1 EDENENDHNSN
12 DPLFSLT
19 NSSFCNNPNSSSKSN
34 IDPNEIN
41 KLLKIKKSRNNRKR
55 LVRKNS
61 NSDNKYTKNVV
72 NTPRPRSNNNSIV
85 IKDDNICDDI
95 SIVANCKKNK
105 EFHNYFNSLP
115 DTELLINEILAHG
128 RIYVSKNY
136 ICFCANIFGWV
147 TNEIISMS
155 EIASIEKK
163 MSAFVI
169 PNAILITTKDSKE
182 YFFTSFLSRDSV
194 YDLLVSLCKIENK
207 EKMDLEENNL
217 GDGCGK
223 KEGTTT
229 IVGSENE
236 CSDIEKR
243 KSLTKNISSKLKN
256 LSNRKRET
264 IAASSSI
271 PTRSISGPESGEFS
285 MLDTEFPGTIEEI
298 YNLLFTSNFFSDF
311 ITNHE
316 NNDDTNIGEWVEED
330 GKRVRFGSYTKK
342 FPNSFKIGPK
352 TTKVHLK
359 DELVHCDFTG
369 YTTLLTST
377 STPDVPSGDSFVVMT
392 KTCLMYAGRNRV
404 RIIVSCAVNFTKNC
418 WLKGT
423 IEKASIVGQSTK
435 SNSSI
440 LTSPI
445 LVIISKLSSLLSIFS
460 TSSMSPPSN
469 LSPQCSMPIPTPFTP
484 PPSIFMPKKTKFKP
498 ETIIF
503 AELLVTLI
511 GYFILPLPRTSSLKN
526 RLLDE
531 IDFLDDD
538 NNTTNGIT
546 SHKLNQQT
554 IIQNNFF
561 SACHQSS
568 PASDIYALV
577 KGNQNQ
583 LSLNINNTDNISNDD
598 SIVEDSKIIVPAQ
611 HHQQP
616 IESINN
622 DNDISI
628 ITLLKPPNQVPR
640 KGHTRKRSLSAPT
653 IPSEIQDIPI
663 QRNPKNLTQ
672 SSKPPMSSEE
682 YRHKL
687 NEELEKVDFND
698 ITVSELKN
706 LLRQRN
712 KPATGKK
719 AILMQRLQEEVTL
732 FNNNYGFI
740 NHQISNKNSL
750 SSMDDGND
758 DSQMMMSN
766 DPNDPTSPVST
777 ASLLLNDNLG
787 YFTTPYTFTQQVED
801 IVMVGGGNNQEEN
814 KGDHQED
821 NQEEN
826 EEDYEEDNQE
836 ENGEKDENS
845 GTKALQHQKIH
856 QKS

>member
-1 EDENENDHNSN
+1 MPSNVNDNWITRKLRRIEKGIARYDEDENENDHNSN

-285 MLDTEFPGTIEEI
+285 SNNDNIDNNNDNEINNCENKTDCECLKNNRHYEHIVLDTEFPGTIEEI

-369 YTTLLTST
+369 
-377 STPDVPSGDSFVVMT
+377 
-392 KTCLMYAGRNRV
+392 
-404 RIIVSCAVNFTKNC
+404 
-418 WLKGT
+418 
-423 IEKASIVGQSTK
+423 
-435 SNSSI
+435 
-440 LTSPI
+440 
-445 LVIISKLSSLLSIFS
+445 
-460 TSSMSPPSN
+460 
-469 LSPQCSMPIPTPFTP
+469 
-484 PPSIFMPKKTKFKP
+484 
-498 ETIIF
+498 
-503 AELLVTLI
+503 
-511 GYFILPLPRTSSLKN
+511 
-526 RLLDE
+526 
-531 IDFLDDD
+531 
-538 NNTTNGIT
+538 
-546 SHKLNQQT
+546 
-554 IIQNNFF
+554 
-561 SACHQSS
+561 
-568 PASDIYALV
+568 
-577 KGNQNQ
+577 
-583 LSLNINNTDNISNDD
+583 
-598 SIVEDSKIIVPAQ
+598 
-611 HHQQP
+611 
-616 IESINN
+616 
-622 DNDISI
+622 
-628 ITLLKPPNQVPR
+628 
-640 KGHTRKRSLSAPT
+640 
-653 IPSEIQDIPI
+653 
-663 QRNPKNLTQ
+663 
-672 SSKPPMSSEE
+672 
-682 YRHKL
+682 
-687 NEELEKVDFND
+687 
-698 ITVSELKN
+698 
-706 LLRQRN
+706 
-712 KPATGKK
+712 
-719 AILMQRLQEEVTL
+719 
-732 FNNNYGFI
+732 
-740 NHQISNKNSL
+740 
-750 SSMDDGND
+750 
-758 DSQMMMSN
+758 
-766 DPNDPTSPVST
+766 
-777 ASLLLNDNLG
+777 
-787 YFTTPYTFTQQVED
+787 
-801 IVMVGGGNNQEEN
+801 
-814 KGDHQED
+814 
-821 NQEEN
+821 
-826 EEDYEEDNQE
+826 
-836 ENGEKDENS
+836 
-845 GTKALQHQKIH
+845 
-856 QKS
+856 